1 MLAIQWCFLLACLLV
16 LSYVRIDEVAK
27 LEGVSICEK
36 ERTSDGENSAIRT
49 LHSFWEFCQMGGI

>member
-1 MLAIQWCFLLACLLV
+1 MFLLACLLV